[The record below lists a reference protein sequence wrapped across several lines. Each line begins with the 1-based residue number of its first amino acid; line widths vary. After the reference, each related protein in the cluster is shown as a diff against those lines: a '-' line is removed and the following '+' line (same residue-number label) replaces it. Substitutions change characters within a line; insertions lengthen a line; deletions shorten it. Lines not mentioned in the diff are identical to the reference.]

1 MTMKLMKAAALA
13 PLAAAAGLL
22 VAVAPAGPAGAS
34 TGCVTAGKVT
44 TCTFTFTGGAQT
56 WTVPAGVHSASF
68 TLYGAEGGTAVG
80 GTINSIP
87 VPGAVGGLGAQVTGT
102 LPLTPGAMLQV
113 NVGQAGT
120 GNGSATFGGGGS
132 ASPSYSGAGGGA
144 SDVRGLAG
152 GYSLADRLLVAGG
165 GGGGGDNSVG
175 PPIDTNF
182 GSGGV
187 GGNADSPGGDG
198 GPVPMTTGPAT
209 LGVGGGGGA
218 GTLTGGGAAGAGGTF
233 TGANGC
239 TLYAGTPGA
248 VGTLGAG
255 AGAVSTTAG
264 GAGGGG
270 YYGGGSGGDPAVD
283 ACGDIPGPGG
293 GGGGASYT
301 GTAAGASVTDG
312 VAAPDDSPN
321 GEVIITFHKGK

>member
-56 WTVPAGVHSASF
+56 WTVPAGVHSATF

-120 GNGSATFGGGGS
+120 GNGSATFGGGG
-132 ASPSYSGAGGGA
+132 
-144 SDVRGLAG
+144 
-152 GYSLADRLLVAGG
+152 
-165 GGGGGDNSVG
+165 VG
-175 PPIDTNF
+175 
-182 GSGGV
+182 
-187 GGNADSPGGDG
+187 
-198 GPVPMTTGPAT
+198 
-209 LGVGGGGGA
+209 
-218 GTLTGGGAAGAGGTF
+218 
-233 TGANGC
+233 
-239 TLYAGTPGA
+239 
-248 VGTLGAG
+248 
-255 AGAVSTTAG
+255 
-264 GAGGGG
+264 
-270 YYGGGSGGDPAVD
+270 
-283 ACGDIPGPGG
+283 
-293 GGGGASYT
+293 
-301 GTAAGASVTDG
+301 
-312 VAAPDDSPN
+312 
-321 GEVIITFHKGK
+321 